1 MTRAKKT
8 RTDKI
13 EYWQKDRQLERLT
26 KYKTQGYTNERI
38 AKTIGISVKTLHNW
52 INKDPTIKEAINLGR
67 DLLHEKS
74 VNSAMDI
81 AFEHMSKPQ
90 TTKEVLTRRYNTKTQ
105 EWEDV
110 SEQTTTTVASYA
122 DQIDAQ
128 LKVMK
133 YIKPAVTK
141 TELEVTGEGFKP
153 GSFTIEQL
161 IAMANL
167 DLEDGDEDG
176 KD

>member
-1 MTRAKKT
+1 MAKSKKT
-8 RTDKI
+8 KTDRI

-26 KYKTQGYTNERI
+26 KYKMQGYTNERI
-38 AKTIGISVKTLHNW
+38 AKMIGISVKTLHNW

-67 DLLHEKS
+67 DLLHEER
-74 VNSAMDI
+74 VNSVMDL
-81 AFEHMSKPQ
+81 AFDRMSEPQ
-90 TTKEVLTRRYNTKTQ
+90 TTKEVLNRRYNTKTQ

-141 TELEVTGEGFKP
+141 SELEVTGEGFKA
-153 GSFTIEQL
+153 GSFTMEQL

-167 DLEDGDEDG
+167 DLDGDDDG
-176 KD
+176 EN